1 MSLEIE
7 DVKNLPLVKRQAMLT
22 CLIIISGAD
31 GHQSD
36 SELLQIDFQNKVILG
51 LSDEQIKTRELNP
64 LEVSKVLNKMN
75 QEELMILGVLMGKVA
90 QSDGI
95 MDEKEIEW
103 IYRFLKIGNLD
114 IGAIAMVLIGVKRA
128 TA

>member
-1 MSLEIE
+1 
-7 DVKNLPLVKRQAMLT
+7 
-22 CLIIISGAD
+22 
-31 GHQSD
+31 
-36 SELLQIDFQNKVILG
+36 VILG